1 MKEVQIP
8 QRINDRISDFDTKI
22 NEYLQEQVKRLNDE
36 RTRFVQN
43 LIEGFVAGLEDVADD
58 AKIEVNEDKILIY
71 TPEEF
76 EAQQKDKEENETPVE
91 DEGTNPDTEEEVQ
104 G

>member
-8 QRINDRISDFDTKI
+8 QRINDRINDFDVKI
-22 NEYLQEQVKRLNDE
+22 NEYLQEQVKKLNDE

-43 LIEGFVAGLEDVADD
+43 LIEGFVAGLEDVDD
-58 AKIEVNEDKILIY
+58 EAKIEVKEEKIIIY

-76 EAQQKDKEENETPVE
+76 EKAQETKVE
-91 DEGTNPDTEEEVQ
+91 DEGTNTDTEEEVQ
-104 G
+104 GQ